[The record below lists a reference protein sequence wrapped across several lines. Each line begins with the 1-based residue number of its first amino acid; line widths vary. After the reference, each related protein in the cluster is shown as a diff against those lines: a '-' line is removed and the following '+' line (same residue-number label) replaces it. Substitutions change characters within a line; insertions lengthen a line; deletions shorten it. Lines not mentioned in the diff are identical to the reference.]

1 MSISGNLKTMELAE
15 LFQWLSHGGKT
26 GTLVIN
32 NGLIEKRIYFRDGS
46 IIATA
51 SSNPKEYLGH
61 FLVSHGFIDEHILAK
76 AMEMQDANKMLLGKI
91 LVTIGAISEEDL
103 DRMLRLK
110 SEETVYEVFTW
121 PEGEFRFHDG
131 ELHDFHMIP
140 MSLQVTG
147 LVLEGAQRID
157 DWGRIRER
165 IPSDQMVPVA
175 IDELEPQDDDGRA
188 RHILSFV
195 DDDRSIEEIA
205 LHSHSSEFHVFR
217 VLFEQVRRNKI
228 KLVRPRGGGASESAS
243 ARRVEAVDPGS
254 LIDAAEA
261 HLKAERYELALRHL
275 RAAISLEP
283 DDKKVESTVKRA
295 HTVIENRLRD
305 AGIRNDAVP
314 VLERTFEEL
323 TSLAISPQEGFI
335 LTRVNGTYDIQTLL
349 KISPMP
355 PLDARLVF
363 FRLLEAGH
371 ISIRTE
377 SEPA

>member
-32 NGLIEKRIYFRDGS
+32 NGIVEKRIYFRDGS

-61 FLVSHGFIDEHILAK
+61 FLVSHGYIDEHVLAK

-91 LVTIGAISEEDL
+91 LVTIGAIGEDDL

-121 PEGEFRFHDG
+121 PEGDFRFHDG

-140 MSLQVTG
+140 MSLEVTG
-147 LVLEGAQRID
+147 LVLEGAQRVD
-157 DWGRIRER
+157 DWGRIRGR
-165 IPSDQMVPVA
+165 ISSDQMVPVA
-175 IDELEPQDDDGRA
+175 VGELEPPRDDDRA
-188 RHILSFV
+188 RHILTFV

-217 VLFEQVRRNKI
+217 VLFDQLQRGRI
-228 KLVRPRGGGASESAS
+228 KLVRPRSIAAADPPERGG
-243 ARRVEAVDPGS
+243 EAVGSGS
-254 LIDAAEA
+254 LIDAADA
-261 HLKAERYELALRHL
+261 HLKAERFELALRHL

-283 DDKKVESTVKRA
+283 DDKKIQSTVKRA
-295 HTVIENRLRD
+295 HGVIVNRVRD
-305 AGIRNDAVP
+305 AGLKDDAVP

-323 TSLAISPQEGFI
+323 TSLDITPQEGFI
-335 LTRVNGTYDIQTLL
+335 LTRINGSYDIQTLL

-355 PLDARLVF
+355 ALDARLVL

-371 ISIRTE
+371 ISLRPR
-377 SEPA
+377 SEEG

>member
-32 NGLIEKRIYFRDGS
+32 NGIVEKRIYFRDGS

-61 FLVSHGFIDEHILAK
+61 FLVSHGYIDEHVLAK

-91 LVTIGAISEEDL
+91 LVTIGAIGEDDL

-121 PEGEFRFHDG
+121 PEGDFRFHDG

-140 MSLQVTG
+140 MSLEVTG
-147 LVLEGAQRID
+147 LVLEGAQRVD
-157 DWGRIRER
+157 DWGRIRRR
-165 IPSDQMVPVA
+165 ISSDQMVPVA
-175 IDELEPQDDDGRA
+175 VGELEPPRDDDRA
-188 RHILSFV
+188 RHILTFV

-217 VLFEQVRRNKI
+217 VLFDQLQRGRI
-228 KLVRPRGGGASESAS
+228 KLVRPRSIAAADPPERGG
-243 ARRVEAVDPGS
+243 EAVGSGS
-254 LIDAAEA
+254 LIDAADA
-261 HLKAERYELALRHL
+261 HLKAERFELALRHL
-275 RAAISLEP
+275 RAAVSLEP
-283 DDKKVESTVKRA
+283 DDKKIQSTVKRA
-295 HTVIENRLRD
+295 HGVIVNRVRD
-305 AGIRNDAVP
+305 AGLKDDAVP

-323 TSLAISPQEGFI
+323 TSLDITPQEGFI
-335 LTRVNGTYDIQTLL
+335 LTRINGSYDVQTLL

-355 PLDARLVF
+355 ALDARLVL

-371 ISIRTE
+371 ISLRPR
-377 SEPA
+377 SEEG

>member
-32 NGLIEKRIYFRDGS
+32 NGIVEKRIYFRDGS

-61 FLVSHGFIDEHILAK
+61 FLVSHGYIDEHVLAK

-91 LVTIGAISEEDL
+91 LVTIGAIGEDDL

-121 PEGEFRFHDG
+121 PEGDFRFHDG

-140 MSLQVTG
+140 MSLEVTG
-147 LVLEGAQRID
+147 LVLEGAQRVD
-157 DWGRIRER
+157 DWGRIRGR
-165 IPSDQMVPVA
+165 ISSDQMVPVA
-175 IDELEPQDDDGRA
+175 VGELEPPRDDDRA
-188 RHILSFV
+188 RHILTFV

-217 VLFEQVRRNKI
+217 VLFDQLQRGRI
-228 KLVRPRGGGASESAS
+228 KLVRPRSIAAADPPERGG
-243 ARRVEAVDPGS
+243 EAVGSGS
-254 LIDAAEA
+254 LIDAADA
-261 HLKAERYELALRHL
+261 HLKAERFELALRHL
-275 RAAISLEP
+275 RAAVSLEP
-283 DDKKVESTVKRA
+283 DDKKIQSTVKRA
-295 HTVIENRLRD
+295 HGVIVNRVRD
-305 AGIRNDAVP
+305 AGLKDDAVP

-323 TSLAISPQEGFI
+323 TSLDITPQEGFI
-335 LTRVNGTYDIQTLL
+335 LTRINGSYDIQTLL

-355 PLDARLVF
+355 ALDARLVL

-371 ISIRTE
+371 ISLRPR
-377 SEPA
+377 SEEG

>member
-32 NGLIEKRIYFRDGS
+32 NGIVEKRIYFRDGS

-61 FLVSHGFIDEHILAK
+61 FLVSHGYIDEHVLAK

-91 LVTIGAISEEDL
+91 LVTIGAIGEDDL

-121 PEGEFRFHDG
+121 PEGDFRFHDG

-140 MSLQVTG
+140 MSLEVTG
-147 LVLEGAQRID
+147 LVLEGAQRVD
-157 DWGRIRER
+157 DWGRIRGR
-165 IPSDQMVPVA
+165 ISSDQMVPVA
-175 IDELEPQDDDGRA
+175 VGELEPPRDDDRA
-188 RHILSFV
+188 RHILTFV

-217 VLFEQVRRNKI
+217 VLFDQLQRGRI
-228 KLVRPRGGGASESAS
+228 KLVRPRSIAAADPPERGG
-243 ARRVEAVDPGS
+243 EAVGSGS
-254 LIDAAEA
+254 LIDAADA
-261 HLKAERYELALRHL
+261 HLKAERFELALRHL

-283 DDKKVESTVKRA
+283 DDKKIQSTVKRA
-295 HTVIENRLRD
+295 HGVIVNRVRD
-305 AGIRNDAVP
+305 AGLKDDAVP

-323 TSLAISPQEGFI
+323 TSLDITPQEGFI
-335 LTRVNGTYDIQTLL
+335 LTRINGSYDVQTLL

-355 PLDARLVF
+355 ALDARLVL

-371 ISIRTE
+371 ISLRPR
-377 SEPA
+377 SEEG

>member
-32 NGLIEKRIYFRDGS
+32 NGIVEKRIYFRDGS

-61 FLVSHGFIDEHILAK
+61 FLVSHGYIDEHVLAK

-91 LVTIGAISEEDL
+91 LVTIGAIGEDDL

-121 PEGEFRFHDG
+121 PEGDFRFHDG

-140 MSLQVTG
+140 MSLEVTG
-147 LVLEGAQRID
+147 LVLEGAQRVD
-157 DWGRIRER
+157 DWGRIRGR
-165 IPSDQMVPVA
+165 ISSDQMVPVA
-175 IDELEPQDDDGRA
+175 VGELEPPRDDDRA
-188 RHILSFV
+188 RHILTFV

-217 VLFEQVRRNKI
+217 VLFDQLQRGRI
-228 KLVRPRGGGASESAS
+228 KLVRPRSIAAADPPERGG
-243 ARRVEAVDPGS
+243 EAVGSGS
-254 LIDAAEA
+254 LIDAADA
-261 HLKAERYELALRHL
+261 HLKAERFELALRHL
-275 RAAISLEP
+275 RAAVSLEP
-283 DDKKVESTVKRA
+283 DDKKIQSTVKRA
-295 HTVIENRLRD
+295 HGVIVNRVRD
-305 AGIRNDAVP
+305 AGLKDDAVP

-323 TSLAISPQEGFI
+323 TSLDITPQEGFI
-335 LTRVNGTYDIQTLL
+335 LTRINGSYDVQTLL

-355 PLDARLVF
+355 ALDARLVL

-371 ISIRTE
+371 ISLRPR
-377 SEPA
+377 SEEG

>member
-15 LFQWLSHGGKT
+15 LFQWLSQGGKT

-32 NGLIEKRIYFRDGS
+32 NGLVEKRIYFSEGN

-51 SSNPKEYLGH
+51 SSNPREYLGH
-61 FLVSHGFIDEHILAK
+61 FLVSHGYIDEHVLAK

-91 LVTIGAISEEDL
+91 LVTIGAIEEADL

-140 MSLQVTG
+140 MSLKVTG
-147 LVLEGAQRID
+147 LVLEGAQRVD
-157 DWGRIRER
+157 DWGRIRKR

-175 IDELEPQDDDGRA
+175 TGALEPPEDDARA

-217 VLFEQVRRNKI
+217 VLFEQVERGRI
-228 KLVRPRGGGASESAS
+228 KLVRPRSVAASPPERSAGAVDSES
-243 ARRVEAVDPGS
+243 
-254 LIDAAEA
+254 LIAAAEA
-261 HLKAERYELALRHL
+261 HLKAERFELALRHL
-275 RAAISLEP
+275 RAAVSLEP
-283 DDKKVESTVKRA
+283 DDKKLQSSVKRA
-295 HTVIENRLRD
+295 YGVIDNRVRD
-305 AGIRNDAVP
+305 AGIHDEKVP
-314 VLERTFEEL
+314 TLERTFEEL
-323 TSLAISPQEGFI
+323 TTLDITPQEGFI
-335 LTRVNGTYDIQTLL
+335 LTRINGSYDIQTLL

-355 PLDARLVF
+355 PLDARLVL

-371 ISIRTE
+371 ISMRAK
-377 SEPA
+377 SEEG